1 MSDRRCKICTRA
13 SECVW
18 DAAHLTPDSTSTS
31 RLNWAH
37 YISRAGETASQKTST
52 GAHIFTFV
60 KNICKRKKLLR
71 ELSFRVHCPLTQHE
85 SRQVA
90 TRRERSV
97 VYIISFYL
105 LIYLLSFFQ
114 SHRELTAGKIHF
126 CQFVTSQRMTVNV
139 FVRGRCKVVASRGEL
154 DSSVIQVD
162 SVCAATFEW
171 AEWTRTSAL
180 SYNSLKRHLS
190 VTSSGNTNIIK

>member
-1 MSDRRCKICTRA
+1 MWVCLGCCSSDSWFNFNIAIKL
-13 SECVW
+13 SS
-18 DAAHLTPDSTSTS
+18 LYFQS
-31 RLNWAH
+31 RWNCITKDFNWSAYLH
-37 YISRAGETASQKTST
+37 
-52 GAHIFTFV
+52 
-60 KNICKRKKLLR
+60 ICKEHLHKKKKLLR